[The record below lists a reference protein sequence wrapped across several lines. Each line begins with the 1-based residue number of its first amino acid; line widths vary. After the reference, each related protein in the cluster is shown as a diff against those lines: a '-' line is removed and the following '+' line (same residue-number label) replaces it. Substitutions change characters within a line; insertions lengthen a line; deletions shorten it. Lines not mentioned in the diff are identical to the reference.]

1 ARGARR
7 RDRSPRAGARA
18 VAPAPARG
26 VPAPQPRRP
35 RRGGDG
41 RRDALLRR
49 QREDTLFPRRAAAA
63 GATGRALVSTREHP
77 ETDRALEQRAKE
89 LLDASAAELDA
100 ATRARLAVARERALE
115 AAAQTHRPALG
126 SRGLVPAGAAAIAI
140 VAAALWWLAREPQ
153 PDAVG
158 QVVA

>member
-1 ARGARR
+1 M
-7 RDRSPRAGARA
+7 
-18 VAPAPARG
+18 
-26 VPAPQPRRP
+26 
-35 RRGGDG
+35 
-41 RRDALLRR
+41 
-49 QREDTLFPRRAAAA
+49 
-63 GATGRALVSTREHP
+63 STREHP

-158 QVVA
+158 QVVAFNELELLLEIDLLEDPEFYDWLAQQPELVAGGDGTG